1 MTTTEPSKTG
11 PAFASL
17 DPRDGTVL
25 AKYPIAGPEEV
36 ALAVERARAAARWWA
51 AQGPRGRREWLLEYK
66 RAIASRAEEL
76 ASLISAGWSAAR
88 ARSARARSAPGR
100 PGAPP

>member
-11 PAFASL
+11 PTFASL

-25 AKYPIAGPEEV
+25 AEYPIAGAEEV

-51 AQGPRGRREWLLEYK
+51 TQGPRGRRGC
-66 RAIASRAEEL
+66 S
-76 ASLISAGWSAAR
+76 ST
-88 ARSARARSAPGR
+88 SAPS
-100 PGAPP
+100 PVAPTSWPR